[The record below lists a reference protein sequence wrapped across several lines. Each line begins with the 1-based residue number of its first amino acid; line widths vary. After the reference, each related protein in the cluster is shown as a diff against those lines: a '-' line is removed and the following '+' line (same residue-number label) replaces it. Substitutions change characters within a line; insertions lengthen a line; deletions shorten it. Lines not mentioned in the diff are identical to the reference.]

1 MTEKDVRGIPTMK
14 QFYELRD
21 MLNLSDRQRDVFYY
35 KYSKFWRNIDIA
47 EELGV
52 SKDTI
57 TTDLKDIKEKLKYI
71 AINSPEAIDF
81 FHVL

>member
-52 SKDTI
+52 SKDTN
-57 TTDLKDIKEKLKYI
+57 DRFEGY
-71 AINSPEAIDF
+71 
-81 FHVL
+81 